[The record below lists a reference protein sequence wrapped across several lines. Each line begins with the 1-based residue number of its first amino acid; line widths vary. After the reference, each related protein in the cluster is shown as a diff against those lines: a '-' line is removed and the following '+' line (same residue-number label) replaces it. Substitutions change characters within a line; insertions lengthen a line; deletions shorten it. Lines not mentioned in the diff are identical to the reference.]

1 MLPVNQLAAALAAAL
16 PACWCSRASKSGGA
30 PRAHAVSL
38 F

>member
-30 PRAHAVSL
+30 RAHTVSL